1 MTARSNRTLRRV
13 LERAAT
19 SLARRGLTEAR
30 LDVEV
35 LLGFVLGVSR
45 ASLVARDD
53 EPIDAQSRAV
63 FADLLRRRA
72 RRVPVAYLVGS
83 KEFFGRAFRVDARVL
98 VPRPETETL
107 VEQALS
113 WSRGRDGPLDVLD
126 VGTGSGCIGITLVLE
141 QPRLRCVAIDASDG
155 AVDCARANA
164 SALGAGERFEAHA
177 VALEAWS
184 AAQSFDLIVSNP
196 PYVEPGDRCDPETSH
211 EPDLALRGASG
222 PFPAIYDALLT
233 CARNGLRPGGAL
245 MVEIGA
251 GQAEVVT
258 RRFEQSELF
267 ARVECAIDLAG
278 IPRVVI
284 GHAASAG
291 HTEPTSTSFSRG
303 ACGRTLRGRRG
314 FRPAGR

>member
-1 MTARSNRTLRRV
+1 MAARSNRTLRRV
-13 LERAAT
+13 LERATAVLT
-19 SLARRGLTEAR
+19 RRGLAEAR

-53 EPIDAQSRAV
+53 EPIDARSRAV

-107 VEQALS
+107 VEQALR
-113 WSRGRDGPLDVLD
+113 WARDRGGPLDVLD
-126 VGTGSGCIGITLVLE
+126 VGTGSGCIGVTLVLE
-141 QPRLRCVAIDASDG
+141 RPGLRCIAIDASAG
-155 AVDCARANA
+155 AVECARANA
-164 SALGAGERFEAHA
+164 LALGAAAHFESHA
-177 VALEAWS
+177 VALEAWD
-184 AAQSFDLIVSNP
+184 AGREFDLIVSNP
-196 PYVEPGDRCDPETSH
+196 PYVEPGDPCDPETSH

-233 CARNGLRPGGAL
+233 GARKWLRRGGAL

-251 GQAEVVT
+251 GQAGIVM
-258 RRFEQSELF
+258 RRFEQSALF
-267 ARVECAIDLAG
+267 AGVECVKDLAG
-278 IPRVVI
+278 IQRVVI
-284 GHAASAG
+284 GRDARGG
-291 HTEPTSTSFSRG
+291 HPEPT
-303 ACGRTLRGRRG
+303 A
-314 FRPAGR
+314 P

>member
-1 MTARSNRTLRRV
+1 MAARSNRTLRRV
-13 LERAAT
+13 LECATAALT
-19 SLARRGLTEAR
+19 RRGLTDAR

-53 EPIDAQSRAV
+53 SPIDDRSRAV

-72 RRVPVAYLVGS
+72 RRVPIAYLVGR
-83 KEFFGRAFRVDARVL
+83 KEFFGRDFQVDARVL

-113 WSRGRDGPLDVLD
+113 WSRERAQPQDVLD

-141 QPRLRCVAIDASDG
+141 EPRLTGFAIDASAG
-155 AVDCARANA
+155 AAECARANA
-164 SALGAGERFEAHA
+164 RALGAEARFQVRA
-177 VALEAWS
+177 VALEAYCDDRP
-184 AAQSFDLIVSNP
+184 FDLIVSNP
-196 PYVEPGDRCDPETSH
+196 PYVERGDPCDPETAF

-233 CARNGLRPGGAL
+233 CARRTLRTGGAL

-251 GQAEVVT
+251 GQADVVAA
-258 RRFEQSELF
+258 RFEDSKLF
-267 ARVECAIDLAG
+267 ARVERVSDLGG
-278 IPRVVI
+278 IERVVI
-284 GHAASAG
+284 GRGARAG
-291 HTEPTSTSFSRG
+291 H
-303 ACGRTLRGRRG
+303 A
-314 FRPAGR
+314 